1 MRRVILITG
10 LAVIAFTAILV
21 ARLPA
26 SWVVPTPPSRIACTA
41 TDGTLWNG
49 SCAGL
54 MVQGQPVGDVSW
66 QLHPLR
72 LLAGKLAAHVQLTR
86 TGTGSAQTDF
96 ESDFS
101 GKNVTLRNL
110 KADFRMDPALMAQVH
125 LDLHGSAH
133 VDMQMARVQNGSIAA
148 LQGRIEARDL
158 SQTGGSPGALG
169 SYSLTFP
176 GNSTP
181 PPKGELRDLGG
192 PLSVEGEVTVAPQP
206 GGIANFIVQGLVA
219 ARPDAPPSLANEL
232 KMLGTPDARGRRP
245 FSLENSF

>member
-110 KADFRMDPALMAQVH
+110 KADFRMDPALMTQVH

-158 SQTGGSPGALG
+158 SQTGGSPGGLG

-176 GNSTP
+176 ASSTS

-192 PLSVEGEVTVAPQP
+192 PMSVEGEVTVAPQP

-232 KMLGTPDARGRRP
+232 KMLGTPDAQGRRP

>member
-1 MRRVILITG
+1 MRRAILITV
-10 LAVIAFTAILV
+10 LAVIAFAAMLV
-21 ARLPA
+21 ARMPA
-26 SWVVPTPPSRIACTA
+26 SWIAPAPPARVACNA
-41 TDGTLWNG
+41 ADGTVWNG

-54 MVQGQPVGDVSW
+54 TVQGQPVGDVTW

-72 LLAGKLAAHVQLTR
+72 LLAGKLAAHVELTR
-86 TGTGSAQTDF
+86 AGTGTAQTDF

-101 GKNVTLRNL
+101 GKNVTLHNV
-110 KADFRMDPALMAQVH
+110 KADFRMDPALMTQVH
-125 LDLHGSAH
+125 LDLHGNAH
-133 VDMQMARVQNGSIAA
+133 VDMQMARVQNGTIAA

-158 SQTGGSPGALG
+158 SQSGGSPGGLG

-192 PLSVEGEVTVAPQP
+192 PLSIEGTVTIRPQP
-206 GGIANFIVQGLVA
+206 GGIADFVVEGLVA

-232 KMLGTPDARGRRP
+232 KMLGTPDAQGRRP